1 MPHLDVSGATL
12 YYETDG
18 HISSPALLLIHA
30 GIANLRMWDPQIP
43 ALATGHFVI
52 RFDTRGFGE
61 TETEDVP
68 FSNRADAIDLLDHLG
83 IATATVIGCSRGG
96 SIAIDLAI
104 EHPDRVA
111 GIVTIGSGPGGF
123 PEVELTERED
133 ELFDELDALFDA
145 KEWDQLAR
153 REAELWDFGP
163 QRSPDGL
170 DPDFVA
176 TAYRLNAANVR
187 HATEEPTP
195 VPLEPPAYDRVVD
208 IAVPALIMV
217 GDHDLSPTLA
227 QYEYL
232 LSTIPGADG
241 CRFHDSAHIPS
252 VEQPA
257 EFERVLLEWLREHNL

>member
-1 MPHLDVSGATL
+1 MPHLEVSGARL

-18 HISSPALLLIHA
+18 HISSPAVLLIHA
-30 GIANLRMWDPQIP
+30 GIANLRMWDPQVP
-43 ALATGHFVI
+43 ALASRHLVI
-52 RFDTRGFGE
+52 RFDTRGYGE

-68 FSNRADAIDLLDHLG
+68 FSNREDAIALLDHLG
-83 IATATVIGCSRGG
+83 VARATVIGCSRGG
-96 SIAIDLAI
+96 SIGIDLAI

-111 GIVTIGSGPGGF
+111 GIVTIGSGPSGF

-133 ELFDELDALFDA
+133 ELFDELDALFEA
-145 KEWDQLAR
+145 KDWEQLAR

-163 QRSPDGL
+163 LRSAQDL
-170 DPDFVA
+170 DPSFVA
-176 TAYRLNAANVR
+176 TAYELNAANVR
-187 HATEEPTP
+187 HTTEKPTTI
-195 VPLEPPAYDRVVD
+195 PLEPPAYDRVVD
-208 IAVPALIMV
+208 IAVPALVMV

-241 CRFHDSAHIPS
+241 CRFPDSAHLPS

-257 EFERVLLEWLREHNL
+257 EFERVLLAWLDEHNL